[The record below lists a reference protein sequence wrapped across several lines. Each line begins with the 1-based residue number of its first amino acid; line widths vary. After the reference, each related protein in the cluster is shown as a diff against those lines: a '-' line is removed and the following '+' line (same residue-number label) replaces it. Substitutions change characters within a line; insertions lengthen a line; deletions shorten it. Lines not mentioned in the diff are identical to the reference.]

1 LCKLP
6 QNHFIARCLQTPG
19 VDQQHAVAFYQ
30 KFWRLRIDCRQQA
43 SRAIASNNVIAPFE
57 PAKERDKTPF
67 QSRIKP
73 GMFVRLNPG
82 AAKFEGIT
90 MVMIM
95 SPATRED
102 FAADGDERR
111 FICALVGPS
120 IMTDAYDLF
129 VSKQDT
135 FRVKDMA
142 AEVLMEYDMATRY
155 YYIDL

>member
-1 LCKLP
+1 
-6 QNHFIARCLQTPG
+6 
-19 VDQQHAVAFYQ
+19 
-30 KFWRLRIDCRQQA
+30 
-43 SRAIASNNVIAPFE
+43 
-57 PAKERDKTPF
+57 
-67 QSRIKP
+67 
-73 GMFVRLNPG
+73 MFVRLNPG